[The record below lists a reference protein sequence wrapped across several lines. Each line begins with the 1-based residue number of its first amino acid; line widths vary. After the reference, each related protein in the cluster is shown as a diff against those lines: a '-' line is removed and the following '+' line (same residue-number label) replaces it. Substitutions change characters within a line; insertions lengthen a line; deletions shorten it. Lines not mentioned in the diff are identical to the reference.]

1 MSFLGNLLVKARL
14 DVTDGVDCHLVSGDF
29 ILDSGDITLTA
40 GGLALAAG
48 TLTAE
53 QLTSTDDLTVAGLA
67 TIGETLGVTGVVTGA
82 TNINSTAGNITAVAG
97 DVVAGSSGNTGVLAS
112 YPVTASK
119 GRLNIAATDNIG
131 NTNNSITNEAMVTT
145 RTFIIPEPGR
155 PAVNF
160 KLNALAE
167 RYELEWTAG
176 LRGKPAINADI
187 QDASEAV
194 RMIADADFELGGN
207 NAVTVDGAFS
217 AEGGIVISSH
227 GADADSTIL
236 TPHLDT
242 TQTAWSETIWGTDNS
257 VLWETRIKTGASIDH
272 SAIMAGLKLSAVFTS
287 VTDDDQVFFRYE
299 NGVNSGNWQA
309 VSDVNGEALLQEDT
323 GVVVAINTDYHLA
336 IVFTAAGVPTMY
348 IDGVL
353 VETAASFTGKHTDLL
368 IPYIGILADGEAPA
382 KNLTIRS
389 QAISRVVA

>member
-29 ILDSGDITLTA
+29 IVDSGDITLTA

-82 TNINSTAGNITAVAG
+82 TNINSTAGNIIAVAG

-131 NTNNSITNEAMVTT
+131 NTNNNITNEAMVTT
-145 RTFIIPEPGR
+145 RTFTIPEPGR
-155 PAVNF
+155 PAANF
-160 KLNALAE
+160 MLNTPAE
-167 RYELEWTAG
+167 RYELSWVAG
-176 LRGKPAINADI
+176 QRGKPGVNTDVDSATPATM
-187 QDASEAV
+187 A
-194 RMIADADFELGGN
+194 IADPDFELLGA
-207 NAVTVDGAFS
+207 NAVSSDSAYF
-217 AEGGIVISSH
+217 AEGGITISSH
-227 GADADSTIL
+227 GGGTDATIL
-236 TPHLDT
+236 VPHVDT
-242 TQTAWSETIWGTDNS
+242 SQSAWSSVTWGTDNE
-257 VLWETRIKTGASIDH
+257 VIWECRIRTGA
-272 SAIMAGLKLSAVFTS
+272 AITLTTIWAGLKLTNTEVSDTN
-287 VTDDDQVFFRYE
+287 DDQVFFRYQ
-299 NGVNSGNWQA
+299 NGVNSGKWQC
-309 VSDVNGEALLQEDT
+309 VSDVGGAALVEADS
-323 GVVVAINTDYHLA
+323 GAAAVAINTDYHLA
-336 IVFTAAGVPTMY
+336 IVFDAAGEATMY

-353 VETAASFTGKHTDLL
+353 VETAPSFTGAHADL
-368 IPYIGILADGEAPA
+368 IPYIGILEAEASA